1 MAIQNATN
9 VAIRVGGT
17 GSGAPTNGDTIGF
30 ATSASLSVSMDLRDS
45 TTKSSLGWQENLGGL
60 KSWEISGDAFV
71 DLSGDT
77 VGNSNDPWLSN
88 STTDKTVKLTPSLYD
103 TWAAGVAVKVAFG
116 NSTKS
121 YYGQG
126 IITSLSIDAGVEENA
141 TYSITIQGTGA
152 LTEA

>member
-17 GSGAPTNGDTIGF
+17 GTGQPAAGDTIGF

-45 TTKSSLGWQENLGGL
+45 TTKSSLGWQDNLGGL

-71 DLSGDT
+71 DLSGNT
-77 VGNSNDPWLSN
+77 NTASNDPFLSD
-88 STTDKTVKLTPSLYD
+88 STTNKTVKLTQSLYD

-116 NSTKS
+116 NSSKS
-121 YYGQG
+121 WYGQG

-152 LTEA
+152 LSEA